1 MPDSELFIQ
10 MGGEQTFNRIAEVF
24 YQQVANDPLLSDMY
38 PEQDLAPAQERLRL
52 FLIQYW
58 GGPDTYQQ
66 QRGHPRLRMRH
77 AAFKVNPE
85 ARSNWLQHMEVAL
98 AATDLSQMHREM
110 IWDYFERA
118 ATSMVNTFED

>member
-1 MPDSELFIQ
+1 MPDSELFDQ
-10 MGGEQTFNRIAEVF
+10 MGGEQTFTQIAAVF
-24 YQQVANDPLLSDMY
+24 YQQVANDPLLKQMY

-58 GGPDTYQQ
+58 GGPESYQQ

-77 AAFKVNPE
+77 APFKINPE
-85 ARSNWLQHMEVAL
+85 ARAHWLQHMQVAL
-98 AATDLSQMHREM
+98 ASTKLSQMHREM